1 MKTKKRILLAILNW
15 GLGHATR
22 CIPLIQELL
31 RQNAEVIL
39 AADGAALDLIQKE
52 FPTLETIALPA
63 YNITYRTSNMWWNIG
78 TQFPKIAKAVFQEHQ
93 AIEKIVEDKK
103 IDIIISDNRYG
114 CYSKRVKSIFM
125 THQLHI
131 KLPNALI
138 SKQVERVNRSRI
150 NRFDECWVPDFEGSP
165 NLSGTLSHGTSFE
178 NVKYIGALSRMKYF
192 ESNIQQDIIV
202 VLSGPEPQRTK
213 LEEKIIEQAVQL
225 PQGFLIVRGITTP
238 YSELQ
243 LTSNVKVISLLTSND
258 LNKAILESKI
268 VVNRSGYSSLMD
280 LVKLRKKAI
289 LIPTP
294 GQTEQEYLA
303 NHFHQQGIFYTQ
315 SQKEL
320 NLKEAIEKVNNFSG
334 FGKEQFPESHL
345 KVVVEDLINS

>member
-1 MKTKKRILLAILNW
+1 LKTKKRILLAILNW

-31 RQNAEVIL
+31 HQNAEVIL
-39 AADGAALDLIQKE
+39 ASDGSALDLLQKE
-52 FPTLETIALPA
+52 YPTLETIDLPA

-93 AIEKIVEDKK
+93 AVERIILDKK
-103 IDIIISDNRYG
+103 IDFIISDNRYG
-114 CYSKRVKSIFM
+114 CYSRKVKSIFM

-131 KLPNALI
+131 KLPNALLA
-138 SKQVERVNRSRI
+138 KQVERINRSRI
-150 NRFDECWVPDFEGSP
+150 NRFDECWVPDFEDTP
-165 NLSGTLSHGTSFE
+165 NLSGTLSHGTTFE

-192 ESNIQQDIIV
+192 ESEIKQDVIV

-225 PQGFLIVRGITTP
+225 PQHFLIVRGITTP
-238 YSELQ
+238 YSEMQ
-243 LTSNVKVISLLTSND
+243 LTKNVKVISLLTSKK
-258 LNKAILESKI
+258 LNSAILESKLVI
-268 VVNRSGYSSLMD
+268 CRSGYSSLMD
-280 LVKLRKKAI
+280 LVRLKSKAI

-303 NHFHQQGIFYTQ
+303 DHFHQQGIFYTQ

-320 NLKEAIEKVNNFSG
+320 NLKEAINKAKEFSG
-334 FGKEQFPESHL
+334 FGQVDFPEGNL
-345 KVVVEDLINS
+345 REEVEKLLNS